1 MYQQQAGEYANVG
14 NYTKDDTVF
23 VSINGKTKNASEY
36 QLQTIEEAVKA
47 IRSGAKLITDS

>member
-1 MYQQQAGEYANVG
+1 LYQQQAGEYANVG